1 MNPILAAIGG
11 TIVLA
16 IFAISFGLI
25 LSGIDRRVVA
35 RMQAR
40 VGPPLLQPLTDVRKL
55 LAKQNIIPANAI
67 PWLFNA
73 MPVVALA
80 SAIAILLYLP
90 FGSFAPLLG
99 EFGDVILVLYL
110 LIIPSLALVIG
121 GFASGSPYAT
131 VGAQREMVS
140 MIAYELPLAVAVIA
154 IAWRL
159 MAAGVSNPFSM
170 LTLMQISVWD
180 VVGPLGIL
188 ALLILLVMMAWV
200 TPGELSKIPF
210 DSPEAE
216 TELAGGILVE
226 YSGRNLGL
234 FTLSQAVKTVAMSA
248 FGIILLLPW
257 NLSPILG
264 LSGLSAGAVDL
275 VFFVLKVLFVVI
287 VSVTVV
293 RTMMAR
299 FRITQVVGLYWLV
312 LGVLGALAIIL
323 LMADAFLLG
332 VI

>member
-1 MNPILAAIGG
+1 MNVILAAVGG
-11 TIVLA
+11 TVVLA
-16 IFAISFGLI
+16 ILGIVFGLI
-25 LSGIDRRVVA
+25 LSGIDRRIVA

-40 VGPPLLQPLTDVRKL
+40 VGPPLLQPFTDVRKL
-55 LAKQNIIPANAI
+55 FAKQNIIPANAL
-67 PWLFNA
+67 PCLFNA
-73 MPVVALA
+73 MPIIALA
-80 SAIAILLYLP
+80 SSIAILLYLP
-90 FGSFAPLLG
+90 FGSFAPVLG
-99 EFGDVILVLYL
+99 EMGDVILVLYL
-110 LIIPSLALVIG
+110 LIVPSLALVLG

-159 MAAGVSNPFSM
+159 TAAGIAEPFSFV
-170 LTLMQISVWD
+170 TLMQTSVWD
-180 VVGPLGIL
+180 VVGPLGIV
-188 ALLILLVMMAWV
+188 ALLILLVMLAWV

-226 YSGRNLGL
+226 YSGKNLGL
-234 FTLSQAVKTVAMSA
+234 FTLSQAVKTVAMAA

-257 NLSPILG
+257 NLSPFLG
-264 LSGLSAGAVDL
+264 LTGAAAGAADL
-275 VFFVLKVLFVVI
+275 IFFVLKVIFVSV

-299 FRITQVVGLYWLV
+299 FRITQVVGMYWLV
-312 LGVLGALAIIL
+312 LGALGAVALVL
-323 LMADAFLLG
+323 LMADSYLCG
-332 VI
+332 VM

>member
-16 IFAISFGLI
+16 IFAIAFGLI

-40 VGPPLLQPLTDVRKL
+40 IGPPLLQPLTDVRKL

-226 YSGRNLGL
+226 YSGRNLGI

-332 VI
+332 GI

>member
-16 IFAISFGLI
+16 IFAIAFGLI

-40 VGPPLLQPLTDVRKL
+40 IGPPLLQPLTDVRKL